1 MLVMRRRPGEGIQ
14 LGEDIEI
21 EILEITHGRVKIGI
35 KAPASYT
42 ITRREVALTKLQ
54 NVIASRSVT
63 PQEISVLTQ
72 RLSGL

>member
-1 MLVMRRRPGEGIQ
+1 MLVMRRRSGEGIQ
-14 LGEDIEI
+14 LGDDI

-42 ITRREVALTKLQ
+42 ITRREVALTKQQ
-54 NVIASRSVT
+54 NLIASRSVT